1 MATYVGFS
9 TQTDNPNQIIQTSG
23 LVLQQAKVG
32 SKYKMTDQQ
41 LVIRDLLNALS
52 IRQGEKPGMPSYGTT
67 LWSYL
72 YEPNDESTLTDI
84 EIEIRRV
91 VALDPRIELNTIAVW
106 PQENGILFEMQI
118 MVNEFNEPMTIQIN
132 ADATNGRAT
141 LA

>member
-72 YEPNDESTLTDI
+72 YEPNDPQTIADI
-84 EIEIRRV
+84 DTELRRV
-91 VALDPRIELNTIAVW
+91 IAEDPRIELNTIAIW

-118 MVNEFNEPMTIQIN
+118 MIKEFNEPMTVQVN
-132 ADATNGRAT
+132 VDATNGRAT